1 MTSNFLQ
8 FDPNLSNIMNDGDYS
23 SDTYRINGVVGGI
36 ADSALHNKLYYQT
49 STMAAA
55 LGTALSDLGQTITD
69 TNVSGLIASLKAA
82 FSLAG
87 VNAQTGTTY
96 TVQASDRGKLI
107 TFNNASSVAVTLPQA
122 NTAGFDESFY
132 CEFANIG
139 AGVVTIT
146 PTVST
151 INSRAN
157 VVLYQGCGFSVLSN
171 GTNYFSPISRLQDP
185 TNAIKAFA
193 SCTVPGGGPITL
205 KAGSFGVAS
214 ATRSGAGLYTINFTT
229 NFANTNYLALPVCS
243 SAGGGNNLIGM
254 GPSSKSVGS
263 CGLAA
268 VQLTSNTDISFDVI
282 FIGQQ

>member
-23 SDTYRINGVVGGI
+23 SDTYRQNGVVGGI

-55 LGTALSDLGQTITD
+55 LGTTLSDLGQTITD

-107 TFNNASSVAVTLPQA
+107 TFSNASSVAVTLPQA

-146 PTVST
+146 PTTST
-151 INSRAN
+151 INGRAN
-157 VVLYQGCGFSVLSN
+157 VTLFNGCGFSVLSN
-171 GTNYFSPISRLQDP
+171 GTNYFSPISRVQDP
-185 TNAIKAFA
+185 RNAVKALA
-193 SCTVPGGGPITL
+193 SVGVSGGIATL
-205 KAGSFGVAS
+205 KAGSFNVS
-214 ATRSGAGLYTINFTT
+214 SVSRSGAGLYTVNFTT
-229 NFANTNYLALPVCS
+229 AFADTNYLALPVCRS
-243 SAGGGNNLIGM
+243 TGGGNNLIGM
-254 GPSSKSVGS
+254 GPTASKLVGA
-263 CGLAA
+263 CGLSA
-268 VQLTSNTDISFDVI
+268 VQLTSNTDIDFDVI
-282 FIGQQ
+282 FLGIQ